1 MVGRTQCC
9 YDAAMARFALVA
21 VGWWLLASQANAK
34 LDSVPILTVCEAL
47 DKAAEYD
54 GKVVIV
60 VGTATGTSEGSWIGE
75 DCPGELVIDGRKWGY
90 AISTAYLDDGDDPP
104 PPLPKGFRWDKKA
117 LREKL
122 RAVKETTH
130 RWAVYGRLEA
140 KTTRV
145 EVRGNLRVTFT
156 GFGHQVVRPHNSRG
170 PRAVG
175 GAFGRSR
182 KFDLHLAKK
191 DTDDEC

>member
-1 MVGRTQCC
+1 VVGRTQCC
-9 YDAAMARFALVA
+9 YDAAMARFAFVA
-21 VGWWLLASQANAK
+21 VGWWLLASQANPE
-34 LDSVPILTVCEAL
+34 LDSFPILTVCEAL

-90 AISTAYLDDGDDPP
+90 AISTGYLDDGEDPP
-104 PPLPKGFRWDKKA
+104 PPLPKGFRWDKQA

-122 RAVKETTH
+122 RGVKKTRH

-145 EVRGNLRVTFT
+145 EVREALRITST
-156 GFGHQVVRPHNSRG
+156 GYGHQGSAPAQLVWPERG
-170 PRAVG
+170 WR
-175 GAFGRSR
+175 RLR
-182 KFDLHLAKK
+182 
-191 DTDDEC
+191 